1 MLSQGQPI
9 LLSLCLHNDPRQSM
23 ESPKWASASS
33 CQKVLLSKMSF
44 WGKSHYLNW
53 ASASSLPKFKMQASH
68 KVPIRH
74 TSVILPS
81 YFGLD
86 FGSRGCFLRIRQ
98 LRNGPGVPV
107 TSRLNY
113 SRMDFG
119 PWMPFW
125 DLSGWLAGQEVI
137 VPKTSFCGPP
147 DSLSIPPWGHAIP
160 WYSIVFQGIPSYSKL
175 VQAIPRYSKLVQ
187 ASPSC
192 SKVSCPGCSKLF
204 CGIARYFKLVQA
216 MPS

>member
-1 MLSQGQPI
+1 MALPE
-9 LLSLCLHNDPRQSM
+9 LSLCLVPPKIKNASLSQSANP
-23 ESPKWASASS
+23 SY
-33 CQKVLLSKMSF
+33 F
-44 WGKSHYLNW
+44 
-53 ASASSLPKFKMQASH
+53 
-68 KVPIRH
+68 RH
-74 TSVILPS
+74 TSVILWAG
-81 YFGLD
+81 FWVQ
-86 FGSRGCFLRIRQ
+86 RGCFLRIRQ

-113 SRMDFG
+113 SRMGFG